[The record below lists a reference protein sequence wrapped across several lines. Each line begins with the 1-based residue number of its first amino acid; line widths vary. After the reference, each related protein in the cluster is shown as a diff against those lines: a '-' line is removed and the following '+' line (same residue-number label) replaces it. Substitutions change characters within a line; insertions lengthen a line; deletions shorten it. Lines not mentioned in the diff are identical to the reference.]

1 MSATTLKKLRTP
13 DYWEA
18 AKKELSKRDPV
29 MKRLI
34 TEYPGEG
41 LTSRTDAFGTL
52 IRAIIGQQVSVKA
65 ADAIVAKLENKIE
78 HLSAA
83 RFLAV
88 EQDLLREAGLSRQKI
103 LYITELSKRYLKSP
117 FNNKTFEG
125 MPDAEVKAF
134 LTDFKGIGEWTAEM
148 FLIFCL
154 NRPDEFPIK
163 DIGIQK
169 AIIKQYDKPKTYSL
183 ARMVKLA
190 DNWRPYRTVATW
202 YLWRSLDPVPVAY

>member
-1 MSATTLKKLRTP
+1 MSATKPKIP

-29 MKRLI
+29 MRRIIKG
-34 TEYPGEG
+34 YPGEG

-52 IRAIIGQQVSVKA
+52 IRAIIGQQLSVKA
-65 ADAIVAKLENKIE
+65 ADAIVAKLENRME
-78 HLSAA
+78 HLGAEH
-83 RFLAV
+83 FLKA
-88 EQDLLREAGLSRQKI
+88 EPDLLREAGLSRQKI
-103 LYITELSKRYLKSP
+103 LYITELSKRYLESP
-117 FNNKTFEG
+117 FNNRTFEG
-125 MPDAEVKAF
+125 MPDREVKVF
-134 LTDFKGIGEWTAEM
+134 LTGFKGIGEWTAEM

-169 AIIKQYDKPKTYSL
+169 AIIKQYDKPKTYPLSK
-183 ARMVKLA
+183 MVKLA

-202 YLWRSLDPVPVAY
+202 YLWRSLDPIPVAY